1 MNEKF
6 TIVWEIITLSSV
18 LISGIF
24 VLIDLL
30 VEIIKDRNYKNI
42 RKENKNGKFKNN

>member
-30 VEIIKDRNYKNI
+30 VEIIKDRNYK
-42 RKENKNGKFKNN
+42 RRKNGK

>member
-6 TIVWEIITLSSV
+6 TIVWQIITIAGTLFA
-18 LISGIF
+18 GIC

-30 VEIIKDRNYKNI
+30 VEFIKDRNYKKI
-42 RKENKNGKFKNN
+42 KKGE